1 LLIGGGSKEGR
12 WVVGSFHS
20 ARLFIAKGARWIHV
34 QRLTYEVQLSLLVI
48 SGYLILSL
56 GIFDRANALAAG
68 DVQFLTGACKV
79 LSLPEGSWGALVASI
94 AGVVAIISAAMG
106 MYRSAINLIIVSVA
120 CVLIRPLMGM
130 FFNVE
135 CPSFGPTKPSDMI
148 VDPPS
153 GGGGENNGGSFA

>member
-1 LLIGGGSKEGR
+1 MGA
-12 WVVGSFHS
+12 FHS
-20 ARLFIAKGARWIHV
+20 TRSVIAAGARWIHV

-48 SGYLILSL
+48 SGYLVLSF

-94 AGVVAIISAAMG
+94 AGVVAVVSAAMG
-106 MYRSAINLIIVSVA
+106 MYRSAMNLIIVSVA

-135 CPSFGPTKPSDMI
+135 CPSFGPVKPSDMI

-153 GGGGENNGGSFA
+153 GGGDNTGGSFV